1 MVGHLCE
8 RKREP
13 GRRTPLTHCRRWCA
27 QSVGMT
33 PSTTFTAL
41 AADSLPYP
49 HGLGKSGPPQLERL
63 ERGMRQ
69 LLRAQFNDVAT
80 NREWFWQPEY
90 QCLIQQYLSDY
101 FNAKGDIVDI
111 ATAALQWAQTSRHF
125 GAPLEGAGLA
135 ERKFIESL
143 GPEPVGETAHIVRE
157 WTLSPPEVVVN
168 ADGSYACGDGRHRM
182 SYLRACVQPDSPD
195 FPVLVR
201 LKRF

>member
-1 MVGHLCE
+1 
-8 RKREP
+8 
-13 GRRTPLTHCRRWCA
+13 
-27 QSVGMT
+27 MT

-69 LLRAQFNDVAT
+69 LLRTQFNDVAT
-80 NREWFWQPEY
+80 NREQFWHPEY
-90 QCLIQQYLSDY
+90 QHLIQQHLSDY
-101 FNAKGDIVDI
+101 FNRNGNIVDI
-111 ATAALQWAQTSRHF
+111 ATAALKWAQTSPYF
-125 GAPLEGAGLA
+125 GAPLEGTGLA

-143 GPEPVGETAHIVRE
+143 GPEPVGETADTVRK
-157 WTLSPPEVVVN
+157 WTLGAPEVVAN

-182 SYLRACVQPDSPD
+182 SYLRACVQPDRPD

-201 LKRF
+201 LRRF